1 MANLFYSAVQF
12 TDVLTSFSVG
22 AGNTERDSMVNRI
35 APLVPVYDVSFQYM
49 VWDTPAAFTVEPIQ
63 VAPGEPPRQT
73 SMLGKT
79 ETDTLQGYAL
89 TDPIPDILLGTNKEK
104 AQAILLSH
112 AKFLESK
119 FVTSYEYQRAKL
131 IESQV
136 PAASGYGDWDNPEK
150 DPIVDLNKA
159 LRTINAT
166 AGKMPNT
173 IVFGM
178 SAWSRLRENPNAKK
192 LVSFNSV
199 GAFNEALLQIALLNP
214 VDEIYLNK
222 MPFRDSSGQGKTIM
236 DDDVYILY
244 KEDSPTQ
251 FDASAIKTFALNGQ
265 FNREV
270 TTEYFP
276 TNKETK
282 VTNRVYSLTKLTNPG
297 AIIRIN
303 TASAA

>member
-1 MANLFYSAVQF
+1 MI
-12 TDVLTSFSVG
+12 
-22 AGNTERDSMVNRI
+22 NRI
-35 APLVPVYDVSFQYM
+35 APLVPVYDISFQYM

-73 SMLGKT
+73 SMLGRN

-89 TDPIPDILLGTNKEK
+89 TDPIPDILLGVNREK
-104 AQAILLSH
+104 AQAILLAH
-112 AKFLESK
+112 ARFLESK

-136 PAASGYGDWDNPEK
+136 PAASGYGNWDNAQKNPLT
-150 DPIVDLNKA
+150 DLDNA
-159 LRTINAT
+159 IRTINAT

-173 IVFGM
+173 IVFGAN
-178 SAWSRLRENPNAKK
+178 AWARLRANPLAREV
-192 LVSFNSV
+192 VSYNSV
-199 GAFNEALLQIALLNP
+199 GLFNEDLLNRSLYMRMNE
-214 VDEIYLNK
+214 VFVNN
-222 MPFRDSSGQGKTIM
+222 MPFYDPSGQGKTM
-236 DDDVYILY
+236 MEDDVYILY

-265 FNREV
+265 FQREV

-303 TASAA
+303 TASSD

>member
-1 MANLFYSAVQF
+1 MI
-12 TDVLTSFSVG
+12 
-22 AGNTERDSMVNRI
+22 NRI
-35 APLVPVYDVSFQYM
+35 APLVPVYDISFQYM

-73 SMLGKT
+73 SMLGRN

-89 TDPIPDILLGTNKEK
+89 TDPIPDILLGVNREK
-104 AQAILLSH
+104 AQAILLAH
-112 AKFLESK
+112 ARFLESK

-136 PAASGYGDWDNPEK
+136 PAASGYGDWDNAQKNPLT
-150 DPIVDLNKA
+150 DLDNA
-159 LRTINAT
+159 IRTINAT

-173 IVFGM
+173 IVFGAN
-178 SAWSRLRENPNAKK
+178 AWARLRANLLAREV
-192 LVSFNSV
+192 VSYNSV
-199 GAFNEALLQIALLNP
+199 GLFNEDLLNRSLYMRMNE
-214 VDEIYLNK
+214 VFVNN
-222 MPFRDSSGQGKTIM
+222 MPFYDPSGQGKTM
-236 DDDVYILY
+236 MEDDVYILY

-265 FNREV
+265 FQREV

-303 TASAA
+303 TASSD